1 MMRRLIPLGLAL
13 LTAACQMQGA
23 DTGSLGPNRTA
34 FAAEGMTVWVTR
46 NASTADVT
54 IVSGMT
60 LTPDQARRI
69 ARQAASEA
77 TRCTGITPTSTKV
90 TSVEGTV
97 RVALSNCP
105 GGV

>member
-1 MMRRLIPLGLAL
+1 MMRRVIPLGLAL
-13 LTAACQMQGA
+13 FTAACQMQGGETA
-23 DTGSLGPNRTA
+23 SLGPNRTA

-46 NASTADVT
+46 HATTADVT

-60 LTPDQARRI
+60 LTQPQAERI
-69 ARQAASEA
+69 ARQAAAEA
-77 TRCTGITPTSTKV
+77 TRCTGITPTSTKL

-97 RVALSNCP
+97 QVALSNCP